1 LTIELLT
8 IRSLSTLQI
17 MTNKSK
23 SAADMKNSADT
34 LKAKALEATTVAEGI
49 TISKQFGVLLTEIS
63 DLQKYV
69 GKLRK
74 ESNSTIGKIRQANA
88 PKGSPKEGAT
98 KEIDGK
104 TYVFASGSFYP
115 YKSDIDQTVK

>member
-1 LTIELLT
+1 
-8 IRSLSTLQI
+8 

-74 ESNSTIGKIRQANA
+74 ESNSAIGKIRQANA